1 MTIIPN
7 RKKWS
12 KYFAEFNE
20 RNKLRPTWL
29 QILNSNR
36 AYSESRDLPLLGVS
50 LEEKGTDAPCLQI
63 SLGDDHLGS
72 RHLTHTI
79 NGLKSLTIQLG
90 LDGREESVEFI
101 DKGGT
106 ASLLVFRHRSKMAA
120 HAHA

>member
-1 MTIIPN
+1 MTINPN

-12 KYFAEFNE
+12 RYIAEFSE
-20 RNKLRPTWL
+20 RNKFRPTWL
-29 QILNSNR
+29 QILNFNR

-50 LEEKGTDAPCLQI
+50 LEEKGADAPRLQI

-79 NGLKSLTIQLG
+79 NGLKSVTIELG
-90 LDGREESVEFI
+90 SDGREESIEFV

-106 ASLLVFRHRSKMAA
+106 ASLLVFRHRTKMAA